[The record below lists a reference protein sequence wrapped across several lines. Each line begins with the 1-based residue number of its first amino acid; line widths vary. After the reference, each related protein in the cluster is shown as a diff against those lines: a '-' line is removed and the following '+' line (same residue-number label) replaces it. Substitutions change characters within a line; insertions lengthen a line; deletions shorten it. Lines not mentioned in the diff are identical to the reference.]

1 MAIEA
6 GALSRGRQ
14 SHSAAVLYIPCAIL
28 HTSMVPDCLQRPR
41 PGVLASADAVH
52 AGWPTLGFFERGA
65 STIFNTGVRSPR
77 GRLGARHAPSSQSRR
92 FDHVHDDR
100 GHHSPWSS
108 FDVQSCFGFQGG
120 FSLVHATSVVV

>member
-52 AGWPTLGFFERGA
+52 AGWPTLGFFERG
-65 STIFNTGVRSPR
+65 TIIGIAVGLFLSHHALCLHLRPAQSKTGN
-77 GRLGARHAPSSQSRR
+77 HAI
-92 FDHVHDDR
+92 
-100 GHHSPWSS
+100 GK
-108 FDVQSCFGFQGG
+108 
-120 FSLVHATSVVV
+120 